1 MSEEK
6 REAALIRLPAFYLR
20 MASAIGG
27 VRGTDRSGVIH
38 AAMDAYFEQYPELV
52 AQVRRAMGEAA

>member
-6 REAALIRLPAFYLR
+6 REAALIRLPFYLR